1 MTVTPENPSPHS
13 PRWTTQ
19 QAVTLLVIGAVATA
33 FNPIFVRLSDL
44 DPGGSAFHRMAW
56 ALPVLWLWAE
66 TEKRKTGNRET
77 LHERRPG
84 DRWLLALCGLFF
96 AGDLTALH
104 WSIELTAVANA
115 ILFLN
120 AQPLYVIV
128 GAWLLFGDR
137 PTSKFVISAAIALT
151 GMAVMVGQSADFG
164 HGRLLG
170 DALGIV
176 AGVCYAGFILTASR
190 LRGRYSSATINL
202 WTCAI
207 GAPFLLLWALGS
219 GQSLIPVSFAG
230 WGLVIALGVISQ
242 ATGQGFIVTALA
254 HLPAGFSSVA
264 LLSAP
269 VAAAIFAWAF
279 LDEPISIQQLAGMAI
294 VLFGIYMAQRSVK
307 P

>member
-1 MTVTPENPSPHS
+1 MVRKRIEQTKGWSHLICILHGY
-13 PRWTTQ
+13 
-19 QAVTLLVIGAVATA
+19 LLE
-33 FNPIFVRLSDL
+33 
-44 DPGGSAFHRMAW
+44 GS
-56 ALPVLWLWAE
+56 
-66 TEKRKTGNRET
+66 G
-77 LHERRPG
+77 
-84 DRWLLALCGLFF
+84 
-96 AGDLTALH
+96 
-104 WSIELTAVANA
+104 S
-115 ILFLN
+115 
-120 AQPLYVIV
+120 
-128 GAWLLFGDR
+128 
-137 PTSKFVISAAIALT
+137 
-151 GMAVMVGQSADFG
+151 
-164 HGRLLG
+164 
-170 DALGIV
+170 
-176 AGVCYAGFILTASR
+176 
-190 LRGRYSSATINL
+190 NL